1 MRSPSAPLASPGGY
15 HERGQAGSQGGH
27 QRGQA
32 GKDSYYQL
40 ARDKAVLARGE
51 SSSRSSMARW
61 EPSQVLEPPVSCQVW
76 QVPELRAG
84 GQGGQWPGR
93 GQGGGHWG
101 HADTCQRPGW
111 ARGWAARGQGLP
123 GEPGVAAQGLQS

>member
-1 MRSPSAPLASPGGY
+1 MRSPSAPVASPEGY
-15 HERGQAGSQGGH
+15 HERGQAGSQGGQERGQAGGQGGH

-61 EPSQVLEPPVSCQVW
+61 EPGLVLEPPVFCQVW
-76 QVPELRAG
+76 QVSELWAG
-84 GQGGQWPGR
+84 SQGEQ
-93 GQGGGHWG
+93 
-101 HADTCQRPGW
+101 
-111 ARGWAARGQGLP
+111 
-123 GEPGVAAQGLQS
+123 

>member
-1 MRSPSAPLASPGGY
+1 MRSPSAPVANPEGY
-15 HERGQAGSQGGH
+15 HERGKAGSQGGQERGQAGGQGGHQRGHGGHQRGQGGH

-61 EPSQVLEPPVSCQVW
+61 EPGLVLEPPVFCQVW
-76 QVPELRAG
+76 QVSELWAG
-84 GQGGQWPGR
+84 SQGQQ
-93 GQGGGHWG
+93 
-101 HADTCQRPGW
+101 
-111 ARGWAARGQGLP
+111 
-123 GEPGVAAQGLQS
+123 